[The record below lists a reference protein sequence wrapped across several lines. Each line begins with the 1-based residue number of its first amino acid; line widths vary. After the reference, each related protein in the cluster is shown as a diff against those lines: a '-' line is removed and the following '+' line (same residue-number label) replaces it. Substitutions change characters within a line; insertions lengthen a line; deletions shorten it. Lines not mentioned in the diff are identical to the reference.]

1 MGSVRYN
8 RTNGFEYEREDEC
21 DFMVEHLAQ
30 YFIETINYAG
40 YLGAGFLMALESMV
54 APVPSEL
61 VMPFVGYLVAD
72 GKFGLVASVLATSLG
87 SIIGSL
93 ASYYMGYYG
102 GRPVVLKVG
111 RYLLLNQE
119 HLDWTEGWFAR
130 HGSWTIFASR
140 FIPVVRHLISIPAGL
155 GKMRLLPFCVY
166 TLVGATIW
174 NCFLLWCGIKLKE
187 NWTLVQKYSHQVDIV
202 MAVILGAALAW
213 FVLAHV
219 RRARAVVAEK

>member
-1 MGSVRYN
+1 
-8 RTNGFEYEREDEC
+8 
-21 DFMVEHLAQ
+21 MVEHLAE
-30 YFIETINYAG
+30 YFTYIIKQGG
-40 YLGAGFLMALESMV
+40 YPGAGFLMALESMV

-61 VMPFVGYLVAD
+61 VMPFVGFLVFEQTFSWQWAI
-72 GKFGLVASVLATSLG
+72 LATSLG

-93 ASYYMGYYG
+93 VSYYMGYYG

-111 RYLLLNQE
+111 RYLLLNKE
-119 HLDWTEGWFAR
+119 HLEWTERWFAR
-130 HGSWTIFASR
+130 HGSWTIFVSR

-174 NCFLLWCGIKLKE
+174 NTFLLWCGMKLE
-187 NWTLVQKYSHQVDIV
+187 EHWDLVETYSRQVDIV
-202 MAVILGAALAW
+202 VAIILGAAVVW

-219 RRARAVVAEK
+219 KRARAVATEGK